1 MGQPINASKGV
12 IGMDSDWIRMDSNL
26 DITIYHILIQIHIK
40 YIFYRMYSNMNH
52 IKSEYDDFIVDKNM
66 ILVVSKL

>member
-52 IKSEYDDFIVDKNM
+52 IKSEYEYK
-66 ILVVSKL
+66 